1 MKYKIKKGTLLI
13 LYNKQKPKIQGI
25 CIAAYKDYCILK
37 SLQSGY
43 EYRVFYSNPCLKVTK
58 EIDFR
63 LLVLLDIGLSLK
75 RINFRVLQNI
85 SKSF

>member
-25 CIAAYKDYCILK
+25 CIATFKDYCILK

-43 EYRVFYSNPCLKVTK
+43 EYKVFYSNRYLKVAK
-58 EIDFR
+58 DIDFR

-75 RINFRVLQNI
+75 RINFRVLHNLLKI
-85 SKSF
+85 